1 MLKSFL
7 RRSRDENLVDDEDEF
22 FLPLIGEIER
32 DYGLA
37 DEFEEDF
44 WNVYA
49 DLAHYAVLMTF
60 EIRIGADPYRF
71 RTKVVWDTETLKNRL
86 VVQQQGV
93 YMGTVLCFILKR
105 CFRVEPKPEDIL
117 WEIVFRRRREV
128 KQPWRVLDVVDSE
141 LVYELSLD
149 KIVAN

>member
-1 MLKSFL
+1 MLKSYW
-7 RRSRDENLVDDEDEF
+7 RKDREESQDDDDLF
-22 FLPLIGEIER
+22 YLPLEGDIER
-32 DYGLA
+32 EYGLA

-44 WNVYA
+44 WNVFA

-60 EIRIGADPYRF
+60 EIRQGADPYRF

-105 CFRVEPKPEDIL
+105 LFRVQPKPEDII
-117 WEIVFRRRREV
+117 WEIVHRRRREV